1 MLRPPEIGKLPVL
14 LRIAECPGVF
24 GGHDQLCDGLDPSIV
39 HSLLLNFILVGH
51 SLKAGQD
58 KIWGPATLT

>member
-1 MLRPPEIGKLPVL
+1 ML

-24 GGHDQLCDGLDPSIV
+24 GGRDQLCDGLDPSIV